1 MKRTVLTCAAGFVT
15 MLAVS
20 LPTAAGSG
28 VKFKPCSNTY
38 YAPQYL
44 TIKHVYQVGT
54 TCTVAH
60 GVAHSYMNAV
70 TSSSGSTGSR
80 TGQCFGAHSY
90 GKCQVRFER
99 LAYQCFHF
107 SPVPKRTRGLV
118 RCQRPGRQVS
128 FNITT

>member
-1 MKRTVLTCAAGFVT
+1 MAMLAATLPAAAG
-15 MLAVS
+15 
-20 LPTAAGSG
+20 AAA
-28 VKFKPCSNTY
+28 KFKPCSNTY

-70 TSSSGSTGSR
+70 TSSSGASGNR

-107 SPVPKRTRGLV
+107 SAVPERTHGLV
-118 RCQRPGRQVS
+118 RCQRPGRRVS
-128 FNITT
+128 FNIRN